1 MKSLNKD
8 SAVYKMLL
16 LGIVCGLSGLLLSA
30 VNAVTEPVIFE
41 NQWKLLNEKLEEIYP
56 GTEFK
61 DVTEEYIEFDESG
74 LVDAIYQ
81 AEDKGY
87 VFSLHSTGYNSDGF
101 TFMVGFDMDGKVSGF
116 KVLEQ
121 KETEGIGSK
130 CFIENGEYEQQIL
143 SLKYDDPI
151 PLVSGATLTSSAIRR
166 AMEAARDVFGI
177 LPKTN
182 GTVVPDTE
190 FGGETA

>member
-121 KETEGIGSK
+121 KETDGIGSK
-130 CFIENGEYEQQIL
+130 CFIDNGEYEQQIL
-143 SLKYDDPI
+143 TLSYDDPV
-151 PLVSGATLTSSAIRR
+151 PLVLN
-166 AMEAARDVFGI
+166 MKI
-177 LPKTN
+177 LLKLQ
-182 GTVVPDTE
+182 
-190 FGGETA
+190 